1 MNFDSLTKSNVIR
14 SMVVEPLLLE
24 ILVGNLDWQGG
35 RTGAIQLQKND
46 MTLSEFLDDRCRQA
60 SEWFHDNRHV
70 IGDYLDYSRGNGIY
84 NSSLEDCQKFVHE
97 FLGVLG
103 LSVLREGIS
112 GTDFERIVE
121 AHIIPY
127 LDHL

>member
-1 MNFDSLTKSNVIR
+1 MNFDTLTKSNVIR

-35 RTGAIQLQKND
+35 RSGGLQFQKQD
-46 MTLSEFLDDRCRQA
+46 MTLSEFLDGRCRQA
-60 SEWFHDNRHV
+60 SEWLHDNRHL

-84 NSSLEDCQKFVHE
+84 NSSPEDCQNFVHE

-103 LSVLREGIS
+103 LSVLPEGIS
-112 GTDFERIVE
+112 GTDFDRIVE
-121 AHIIPY
+121 THIIPY
-127 LDHL
+127 LDLL